1 MLYGSRV
8 YQMPKFDKL
17 LRYDTYAQFEGLKDI
32 CGMNDIAID
41 LYGNRENIVQRYLL
55 SIRHLNFKIIKHYGI
70 RLRPIELNVLLDIP
84 GNGIY
89 LYDTQNIEHNHF
101 VENAQTLQEDYYLR
115 DFSPRLLLSK
125 TKRNIIKHI
134 KQWLRKF

>member
-1 MLYGSRV
+1 M
-8 YQMPKFDKL
+8 
-17 LRYDTYAQFEGLKDI
+17 FEGLKDI

-101 VENAQTLQEDYYLR
+101 VERAQT
-115 DFSPRLLLSK
+115 FAPRLLLSK